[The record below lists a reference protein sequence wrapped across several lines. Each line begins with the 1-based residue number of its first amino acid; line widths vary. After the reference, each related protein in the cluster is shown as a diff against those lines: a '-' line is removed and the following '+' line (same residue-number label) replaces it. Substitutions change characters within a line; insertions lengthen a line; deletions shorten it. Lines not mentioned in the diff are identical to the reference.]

1 MVSLNKQQGLSTRER
16 REAMRF
22 KPNLQSSLAIL
33 IALLVLLTACS
44 PFSGNPVTTSTPTVR
59 PTHQV
64 TPTHTMNTALDRC
77 PAGLSQDPNCY
88 TPHALR
94 VAYGLEALTE
104 QGFTGKGQ
112 TIIDIV
118 SFGSPTLQQ
127 DIDVFDRQFGL
138 PPITIRVIAPL
149 GTARFNPNNSD
160 MNGWAGETELDVEII
175 HAIAPDAG
183 IVVMTSPVSETQG
196 VIGLPEFL
204 KLEQYA
210 VSHHLGQIFSQS
222 YAASEATLAD
232 SVGQQLIKAYTDFY
246 KQITTQQGI
255 TLLSGSGD
263 NGATDWADIGM
274 TRFSPTPTVNFPA
287 DVPWVTAV
295 GGTTLLHTNNSYSE
309 RAWSD
314 SGGGISAFFTEPD
327 FQRGMPTSIQSL
339 LRGHRGLPDVSGDAN
354 PLTTMIDYINGRWTQ
369 IGGTS
374 ASTPF
379 WAGIIAIANQM
390 AGHPLGFINPGIY
403 KLAASQSF
411 QRDFRDI
418 TTGSNRVD
426 RGNIH
431 LQGFQAQPGWDAVT
445 GWGTP
450 QASQFIPDLIAA
462 MK

>member
-1 MVSLNKQQGLSTRER
+1 
-16 REAMRF
+16 MRF

-183 IVVMTSPVSETQG
+183 IVVMTSPVFETEG

-210 VSHHLGQIFSQS
+210 IDHHLGSIISQS
-222 YAASEATLAD
+222 WGASEATLAD
-232 SVGQQLIKAYTDFY
+232 SAGQQLVKTYSNFY
-246 KQITTQQGI
+246 KRITTQEGF
-255 TLLSGSGD
+255 TVVSGSG
-263 NGATDWADIGM
+263 
-274 TRFSPTPTVNFPA
+274 
-287 DVPWVTAV
+287 
-295 GGTTLLHTNNSYSE
+295 
-309 RAWSD
+309 
-314 SGGGISAFFTEPD
+314 
-327 FQRGMPTSIQSL
+327 
-339 LRGHRGLPDVSGDAN
+339 
-354 PLTTMIDYINGRWTQ
+354 
-369 IGGTS
+369 
-374 ASTPF
+374 
-379 WAGIIAIANQM
+379 
-390 AGHPLGFINPGIY
+390 
-403 KLAASQSF
+403 
-411 QRDFRDI
+411 
-418 TTGSNRVD
+418 
-426 RGNIH
+426 
-431 LQGFQAQPGWDAVT
+431 
-445 GWGTP
+445 
-450 QASQFIPDLIAA
+450 
-462 MK
+462 